1 MNFTKLTKFTW
12 LMNFT
17 SKQEA
22 SKIKILMNMKQL
34 IKLQN
39 NEIDVDIKNKID
51 EFNNVDEIHLVDEFY
66 KYLSSK

>member
-1 MNFTKLTKFTW
+1 MNLTKLTKFTW
-12 LMNFT
+12 LMNFA
-17 SKQEA
+17 SKQA
-22 SKIKILMNMKQL
+22 SKIKKLTNMKQS

-39 NEIDVDIKNKID
+39 NNIDVDDKID